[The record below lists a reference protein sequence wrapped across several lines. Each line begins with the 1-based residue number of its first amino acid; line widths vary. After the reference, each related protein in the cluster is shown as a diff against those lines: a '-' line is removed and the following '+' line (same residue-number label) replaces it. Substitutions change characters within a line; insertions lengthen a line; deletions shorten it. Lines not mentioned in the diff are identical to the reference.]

1 MTKDGKSL
9 LIPLFDG
16 TRKPG
21 DLKAR
26 ATTILAR
33 LSPTYVMQVI
43 EPSLAEIREE
53 RYPVRNVKAGPDE
66 GSAATLSYDVAIFH
80 VTLWYDPRTLLP
92 TRRVT
97 KSDHGDVV
105 TETYSEMTVDAE
117 LPDELFRM
125 PEEKK

>member
-1 MTKDGKSL
+1 
-9 LIPLFDG
+9 
-16 TRKPG
+16 
-21 DLKAR
+21 
-26 ATTILAR
+26 
-33 LSPTYVMQVI
+33 
-43 EPSLAEIREE
+43 
-53 RYPVRNVKAGPDE
+53 
-66 GSAATLSYDVAIFH
+66 VAIFH